1 MGSQVMDFL
10 LGRFTGVDHIDPSYS
25 AGEQTVPTTSVATA
39 ELGGQVLV
47 QRFVER
53 RTTDPFEVLNIFMR
67 DRDSGDVLL
76 YSFDSLGYCPDPPA
90 RGAPRGGEI
99 VLHRT
104 SPRGMSRTT
113 FAATET
119 GVRWS
124 KEFRLNSDGPWVP
137 VVTGELR
144 RDGTDVATGI
154 DA

>member
-1 MGSQVMDFL
+1 MGPQVMDFL

-25 AGEQTVPTTSVATA
+25 AGELTVPTSSAATS
-39 ELGGQVLV
+39 ELAGQAVV
-47 QRFVER
+47 QRFIER
-53 RTTDPFEVLNIFMR
+53 RTTAPFEVLNIFMR

-90 RGAPRGGEI
+90 RGTPRDGEI

-113 FAATET
+113 FASTET
-119 GVRWS
+119 GLRWS
-124 KEFRLNSDGPWVP
+124 KEFRLNSDGPWEP

-144 RDGTDVATGI
+144 RDSTDVATGI